1 MLLEL
6 GTRIRSCCSVSR
18 NDKKRRGGG
27 GGGGEIIV
35 DVVSKVAHTDTRED
49 GWKESKL
56 LKKRMPRKRVYDFV
70 SSLWMFR
77 WLIQNFAYRHR
88 RREKLSFLKRD
99 S

>member
-27 GGGGEIIV
+27 GGGGGGEIIV

-49 GWKESKL
+49 GWKENKL
-56 LKKRMPRKRVYDFV
+56 HKKGCLGNVFMILYPHFGCSDG
-70 SSLWMFR
+70 
-77 WLIQNFAYRHR
+77 
-88 RREKLSFLKRD
+88 
-99 S
+99 